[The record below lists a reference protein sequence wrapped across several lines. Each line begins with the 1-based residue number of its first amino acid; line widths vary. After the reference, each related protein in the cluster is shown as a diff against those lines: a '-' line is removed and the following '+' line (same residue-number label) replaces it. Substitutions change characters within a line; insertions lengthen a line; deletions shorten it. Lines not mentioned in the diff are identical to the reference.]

1 MSRPERAAAK
11 PADPPA
17 IPTAQSDAVLQVA
30 LADAIEAWAA
40 RVREYGEIPPFPEG
54 REVLP
59 SDVAVT
65 AAAILKAAEIY
76 SFEIAAMFNI

>member
-1 MSRPERAAAK
+1 MSEPEDVA
-11 PADPPA
+11 PPIREIA
-17 IPTAQSDAVLQVA
+17 PPTAASDERLQRA
-30 LADAIEAWAA
+30 LADAIEAYAA
-40 RVREYGEIPPFPEG
+40 RVHEYGDFPPFPEG

-65 AAAILKAAEIY
+65 AAAILRAADVY